1 MTDFVVFN
9 NVYLNLSEQPILSN
23 INFAVKKGSFTCLIG
38 PSGSGKTSI
47 LRLASGLIT
56 PNNGEIL
63 INGIVQKGPNKEVA
77 IVFQDY
83 SRALLPWRNAYGNV
97 SLALESLG
105 IPKKLRKDRILELL
119 QLVGLENHYL
129 KYPFELSG
137 GMQQRLQIARCLAQE
152 PKFLLMDEPFGAL
165 DAITRHTLQDEV
177 MRLQSKLEMTILFI
191 THDID
196 EALYLGD
203 QVIVLSKYPA
213 TVDRIMPINLAKP
226 RNQIITREDPKY
238 LVLRRNL
245 FQLL

>member
-9 NVYLNLSEQPILSN
+9 KVYLNLSEQPILSN
-23 INFAVKKGSFTCLIG
+23 INFVLKKGSFTCLIG

-47 LRLASGLIT
+47 LRLASGLIK

-63 INGIVQKGPNKEVA
+63 INGIVQNGPNKEVA

-105 IPKKLRKDRILELL
+105 IPNKLRKDRILELL
-119 QLVGLENHYL
+119 KLVGLENHFL
-129 KYPFELSG
+129 KYPSELSG

-177 MRLQSKLEMTILFI
+177 IRLQSKLEMTILFI

-203 QVIVLSKYPA
+203 QVIVLSKYTA
-213 TVDRIMPINLAKP
+213 TVDKIMPINLVKP

>member
-9 NVYLNLSEQPILSN
+9 KVYLNLSEQPILSN
-23 INFAVKKGSFTCLIG
+23 INFVLKKGSFTCLIG

-47 LRLASGLIT
+47 LRLASGLMK

-63 INGIVQKGPNKEVA
+63 INGIVQNGPNKEVA

-105 IPKKLRKDRILELL
+105 IPNKLRKDRILELL
-119 QLVGLENHYL
+119 KLVGLENHFL
-129 KYPFELSG
+129 KYPSELSG

-177 MRLQSKLEMTILFI
+177 IRLQSKLEMTILFI

-203 QVIVLSKYPA
+203 QVIVLSKYTA
-213 TVDRIMPINLAKP
+213 TVDKIMPINLVKP